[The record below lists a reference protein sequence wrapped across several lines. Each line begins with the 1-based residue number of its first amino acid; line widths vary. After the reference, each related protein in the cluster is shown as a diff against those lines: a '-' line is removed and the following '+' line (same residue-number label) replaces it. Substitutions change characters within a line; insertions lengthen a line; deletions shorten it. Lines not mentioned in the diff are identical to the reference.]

1 VDESLPGHGPG
12 RPVDGAEMTAVLDE
26 FAATVTG
33 DFKIGDIL
41 RQLAVSVTRVLAVD
55 GAGVVTPD
63 EDDRLLRLAFATP
76 GPVHELESLQ
86 EALQNGP
93 CLESHATGQ
102 VLNLGDVVEEGSW
115 PAYQERAAQLGL
127 SAVATIPLVAR
138 GERWGVLDLYRRER
152 LPFSVAELTAATTLA
167 NLATSYLVVT
177 EDRDTARQA
186 QEELSHRAM
195 HDTLTGLP
203 VRWVFLEHLGHA
215 LERLPRHPGHVAVLF
230 LDVDGLKHVNDTY
243 GHPTGDRLLTT
254 LVARM
259 REALRPSDLLARIG
273 GDEFVVLLDELADPE
288 DVHDI
293 VHRLLTGLA
302 APYRVDD
309 SQVVTPSAS
318 IGVAHSSDPGVG
330 SATLIAHADSA
341 MYAAKRS
348 GPGGYRVFDALDHAE
363 DRAARS
369 DRERLVAELRRAVA
383 GDELEVHYQPIH
395 EADGDA
401 GATTLYAVEALL
413 RWRHPDRGL
422 LTAAAFIEVAEQS
435 GLMPA
440 IGERV
445 MRAACQQLAAWD
457 TAHGDRSPRHVFV
470 NLSAPEL
477 ADDDLPARAR
487 RILAET
493 GLGPRRLTIEITETQ
508 LFAHGVTPA
517 SIFEE
522 LREHG
527 CDLAIDD
534 FGTGYSSLSRLT
546 EVPAAIL
553 KIDQSF
559 SRRIE
564 VDTSAAAVV
573 SAVVTLG
580 ERLGRV
586 VIAEGVEDEST
597 LQALRGLGVLH
608 LQGYHLGR
616 PAPADGI
623 DRLLTGS

>member
-493 GLGPRRLTIEITETQ
+493 GLGPAVRPRGHPGLHLRGAARARLRPGHRRLR
-508 LFAHGVTPA
+508 HGLLLP
-517 SIFEE
+517 EPPHRGPGRDPQDRPE
-522 LREHG
+522 LQPPHRGGHQCRCGGLGGGHPRGAAGPGRDRRGRRGREHPAG
-527 CDLAIDD
+527 AAGPRGPPPAGLPPRPAGARRRD
-534 FGTGYSSLSRLT
+534 R
-546 EVPAAIL
+546 PAA
-553 KIDQSF
+553 
-559 SRRIE
+559 
-564 VDTSAAAVV
+564 
-573 SAVVTLG
+573 
-580 ERLGRV
+580 
-586 VIAEGVEDEST
+586 
-597 LQALRGLGVLH
+597 
-608 LQGYHLGR
+608 
-616 PAPADGI
+616 
-623 DRLLTGS
+623 DRQLTGS